1 MRGNVWEWVH
11 DGYGRYEDMEQNVNP
26 DGNGTTEVGVLRGG
40 RWGNESYALRAAK
53 RLSLERSYKDGNFG
67 FRVVRTVFDE

>member
-1 MRGNVWEWVH
+1 M
-11 DGYGRYEDMEQNVNP
+11 VNP
-26 DGNGTTEVGVLRGG
+26 DGYGSNHMGVLRGG

-67 FRVVRTVFDE
+67 FRVVRTVFED